1 MIVFDLRCGGGHVF
15 EAWFGAGA
23 DYEDQRAR
31 GLLECPVCGDKN
43 VGKAA
48 MAAAVPVKGGSD
60 ALPPERIK
68 ALIGRIA
75 AAQRE
80 ALAKSDYVGDRF
92 ASEAR
97 AIHLGEADARSI
109 HGRATRADAEA
120 LVEEGVP
127 VAPLLLPV
135 VPPRQEN

>member
-1 MIVFDLRCGGGHVF
+1 MIVFDLRCATGHVF

-23 DYEDQRAR
+23 DYEDQRER
-31 GLLECPVCGDKN
+31 GLLECPVCGDKG

-48 MAAAVPVKGGSD
+48 MAAAVPAKGAGD
-60 ALPPERIK
+60 ALPPARAK

-75 AAQRE
+75 AAQRR
-80 ALAKSDYVGDRF
+80 ALANSDYVGDRF

-109 HGRATRADAEA
+109 HGQATRADAKA
-120 LVEEGVP
+120 LAEEGVP